1 MDRQIDRIDRQDRY
15 GSTTVTGSGGGV
27 VQEVVLED
35 VDDVYDDGKGDGSL
49 ADGLA
54 NQM

>member
-1 MDRQIDRIDRQDRY
+1 M
-15 GSTTVTGSGGGV
+15 

-54 NQM
+54 N